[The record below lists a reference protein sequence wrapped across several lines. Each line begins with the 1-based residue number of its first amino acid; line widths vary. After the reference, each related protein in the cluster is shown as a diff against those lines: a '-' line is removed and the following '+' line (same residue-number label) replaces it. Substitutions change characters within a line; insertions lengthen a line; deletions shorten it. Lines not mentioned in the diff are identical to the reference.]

1 VTDLL
6 IVVVL
11 LLVAMMA
18 TAVVLTREPSRQ
30 AIVLSGYGL
39 VLTILFVVLQAPDVA
54 MSQLGIGTAVLPLIT
69 LLTIAKVGRSTN
81 HRDERER

>member
-1 VTDLL
+1 MTDLL

-11 LLVAMMA
+11 LLVGVMG

-54 MSQLGIGTAVLPLIT
+54 MSQLGVGTAVLPLIT
-69 LLTIAKVGRSTN
+69 LLTIAKVGRSIN
-81 HRDERER
+81 RRHERER

>member
-1 VTDLL
+1 MTDLL

-11 LLVAMMA
+11 LLVAVMA

>member
-11 LLVAMMA
+11 LLVAMTA